1 MAKHVPLMLAAAVL
15 ASSVAAASGQTLDI
29 SVHDPFVLVGLG
41 VYFVL
46 ILVMLLV
53 AIGSTHERRR
63 NRLSGHHSS

>member
-41 VYFVL
+41 AYFVL
-46 ILVMLLV
+46 ILVM
-53 AIGSTHERRR
+53 
-63 NRLSGHHSS
+63 HS

>member
-1 MAKHVPLMLAAAVL
+1 MLAAAVL
-15 ASSVAAASGQTLDI
+15 ASSEAAASGQTLDV

-53 AIGSTHERRR
+53 AIGSTHERGRH
-63 NRLSGHHSS
+63 RLSGHHSP